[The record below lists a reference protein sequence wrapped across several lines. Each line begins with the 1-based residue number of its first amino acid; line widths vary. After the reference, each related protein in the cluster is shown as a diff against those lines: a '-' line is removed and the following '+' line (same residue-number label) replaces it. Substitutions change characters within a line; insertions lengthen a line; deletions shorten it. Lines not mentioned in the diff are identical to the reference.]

1 MKQLN
6 TTHATHFYL
15 FFSKT
20 GFLIE
25 KEKRQIVDGVEV
37 IQRIALKGGYQKPQ
51 HQKMVK
57 LRIYKEPIY

>member
-25 KEKRQIVDGVEV
+25 KEKRQIVDGLEV
-37 IQRIALKGGYQKPQ
+37 IQRITL
-51 HQKMVK
+51 
-57 LRIYKEPIY
+57 